1 MPGEQGGAG
10 LEDIRAV
17 TDAVERLRLAE
28 ARLGRQRAGQSGLN
42 DTDRAAVRYV
52 SEFPGD
58 AVTPTMIADQLH
70 LSPSSVTTLLDR
82 LVAKRLLRVEPHPAD
97 RRSKHVVALD
107 RATALDEIDPLRAR
121 LREISASLTASEARI
136 ITGFLGRVTDAV
148 RSQTPRFEGLEG

>member
-1 MPGEQGGAG
+1 MPREQDGAS
-10 LEDIRAV
+10 LDEIQAV
-17 TDAVERLRLAE
+17 TDAVDRLRVAE

-42 DTDRAAVRYV
+42 DTDRAAVRFV

-58 AVTPTMIADQLH
+58 AVTPSLIADQLH

-82 LVAKRLLRVEPHPAD
+82 LVAKRLLKVEPHPAD

-107 RATALDEIDPLRAR
+107 HKAGLDEIDPLRAR
-121 LREISASLTASEARI
+121 LREISASLTASEASI
-136 ITGFLGRVTDAV
+136 ITAFLERVTEAV

>member
-1 MPGEQGGAG
+1 MPREHDAAS
-10 LEDIRAV
+10 LDEIRAV

-28 ARLGRQRAGQSGLN
+28 ARLGRQRAGHSGLN

-58 AVTPTMIADQLH
+58 AVTPRMIADQLH

-82 LVAKRLLRVEPHPAD
+82 LVAKHLLRVEPHPVD

-107 RATALDEIDPLRAR
+107 RTAALDDIDPLGAR
-121 LREISASLTASEARI
+121 LREISASLTTSEASI
-136 ITGFLGRVTDAV
+136 ITGFLERVTEAV
-148 RSQTPRFEGLEG
+148 RSQTPRFHGLEG